1 MKAFVLCGGKG
12 TRLRPYTYSI
22 PKPMLR
28 LGKRPILQFVVGN
41 LASSGIKDLILT
53 VGYLKEQITDYF
65 GDGRKFGA
73 KISYLE
79 EREEMNT
86 AGSILP
92 GKGLIDST
100 FVVVMGDHLSMVDL
114 EKMVKHHKKKGA
126 MATIGLKEQ
135 GVPLEYGIAEING
148 EGFIT
153 GFKEKPILRNYVNT
167 AIYVF
172 EPEIYKFISPKD
184 DFAKNVFPKL
194 LAAKEPINS
203 HIINEYWLDIGRIHD
218 YERLDQT
225 LSIFDL
231 AFHHHGRESTRSG

>member
-22 PKPMLR
+22 PKPMLK
-28 LGKRPILQFVVGN
+28 LGKRPILQFVIGN
-41 LASSGIKDLILT
+41 LSSSGIKDLILT
-53 VGYLKEQITDYF
+53 VGYLKEQIMDYF
-65 GDGRKFGA
+65 GDGKKFGV
-73 KISYLE
+73 KIAYSE
-79 EREEMNT
+79 EEEEMNT

-92 GKGLIDST
+92 SRGSVDST
-100 FVVVMGDHLSMVDL
+100 FVVVMGDHLSMADL
-114 EKMVKHHKKKGA
+114 DQMVKHHKKKGKI
-126 MATIGLKEQ
+126 ATIGLKEQ
-135 GVPLEYGIAEING
+135 GLPLEYGIADISDA
-148 EGFIT
+148 GFVT

-172 EPEIYKFISPKD
+172 EPEIYKFIAPKD

-194 LAAKEPINS
+194 LAAGEKINT
-203 HIINEYWLDIGRIHD
+203 HIISEYWLDIGRIHD

-231 AFHHHGRESTRSG
+231 AFHHHSKSL

>member
-28 LGKRPILQFVVGN
+28 LGKRPILQFVIGN
-41 LASSGIKDLILT
+41 LSSSGIKDLILT
-53 VGYLKEQITDYF
+53 VGYLKEQIIEYF
-65 GDGRKFGA
+65 GDGKRFGV
-73 KISYLE
+73 KITYSE
-79 EREEMNT
+79 EEEEMNT

-92 GKGLIDST
+92 SKGAIDST
-100 FVVVMGDHLSMVDL
+100 FVVVMGDHLSMADL
-114 EKMVKHHKKKGA
+114 DKMVRHHKKKGA
-126 MATIGLKEQ
+126 IATIGLKEQ
-135 GVPLEYGIAEING
+135 GLPLEYGVAETDDA
-148 EGFIT
+148 GFVT

-172 EPEIYKFISPKD
+172 EPEIYKFIAPKD

-194 LAAKEPINS
+194 LDAGEKINTYAIS
-203 HIINEYWLDIGRIHD
+203 EYWLDIGRIND

-231 AFHHHGRESTRSG
+231 AFHHHSKSL